1 MTTIETKITA
11 DGRLILK
18 VDGKRQSYDDVMM
31 RLRYARNNVINII
44 TDRGQSFTGSYNQ
57 DRYIFE
63 DDATGNWLQFDSKE
77 EAVNRLSSGNFR
89 DENFLRK
96 FADQDEINKKLQAEI
111 ETLDEQRHDHEVE
124 ISHIGN
130 MISGLKQTVNS
141 CKELL
146 AHSVNDRDFY
156 NKQINSITDN
166 IKILT
171 ERKSALLEQCD
182 KIFEQINQLQA
193 QMIVIDF

>member
-1 MTTIETKITA
+1 MTTIETKITNN
-11 DGRLILK
+11 GHLILK

-31 RLRYARNNVINII
+31 RLRYARNSGINII

-63 DDATGNWLQFDSKE
+63 DDSTGNWLQFDCKE

-89 DENFLRK
+89 EENFIRK

-124 ISHIGN
+124 IWHIGN
-130 MISGLKQTVNS
+130 IIKTLQQSRKYCQ
-141 CKELL
+141 ELTFGF
-146 AHSVNDRDFY
+146 DRDFY
-156 NKQINSITDN
+156 NTRFDSLDDN

-182 KIFEQINQLQA
+182 KLFEQINQLQA